1 MPIYEFRCEKCDR
14 LVRLSFTYAEYDSVQ
29 PACTHCG
36 STKLR
41 RLISRVTLAKSEE
54 SRMEALDPESMMAGV
69 DEEDPRSLGRFMR
82 KMSQEMGEGLGDEFN
97 EVVDRLESGES
108 PDSIEE
114 SMPELTDGAGDPF

>member
-29 PACTHCG
+29 PACTYCG

>member
-1 MPIYEFRCEKCDR
+1 
-14 LVRLSFTYAEYDSVQ
+14 
-29 PACTHCG
+29 
-36 STKLR
+36 
-41 RLISRVTLAKSEE
+41 
-54 SRMEALDPESMMAGV
+54 MEALDPESMMAGV